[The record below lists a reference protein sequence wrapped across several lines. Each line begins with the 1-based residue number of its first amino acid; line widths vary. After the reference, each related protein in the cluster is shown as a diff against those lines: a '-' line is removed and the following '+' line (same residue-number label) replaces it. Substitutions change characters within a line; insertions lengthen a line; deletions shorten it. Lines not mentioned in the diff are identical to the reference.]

1 MTRRVALASVLLFA
15 GVGVLFASPTALV
28 AAVVPLAYVVAD
40 AASAVPASPAIA
52 VERSLSPASPTPGDR
67 VTVTLSLSNEGESAL
82 ADVRVVDG
90 VPDALAVVEGSPRAA
105 VALPVDGSAEV
116 SYEVVA
122 KRGDFAFGDP
132 TVRLRPTVGDDP
144 ATATLPVA
152 GATALE
158 SRGTAAPPRPEA
170 ARLQAGTLTTDR
182 SGQGIEFRSVREYR
196 HGDALSRLDWR
207 RLAKTGELATVEYR
221 EEHALRLLVL
231 VDARPE
237 TRTVPEPGYPTG
249 GEAAAYAGRVLYDAL
264 RSGGHVAGAA
274 AVGLPN
280 GYLPEGH
287 AGDGLAWVDDRDPRD
302 PTAVFE
308 RAEAAG
314 AATDTT
320 AQRAIRDDAAVGRV
334 LGRLRPN
341 THVVFVTPL
350 ADDWPTTLARRLT
363 VAGHPLTVVSPD
375 GTGDSTPGGE
385 VAALERRLRLRA
397 VRLLGADT
405 VDWDR
410 DRPLR
415 ASLETSVREVLSR

>member
-15 GVGVLFASPTALV
+15 GVGVLFASSTALV

-40 AASAVPASPAIA
+40 AASAVPAAPDVTAQ
-52 VERSLSPASPTPGDR
+52 RSLSPSAPSPGDR
-67 VTVTLSLSNEGESAL
+67 VTVTLTLANEGEGAL

-90 VPDALAVVEGSPRAA
+90 VPDALAVVGGSPRAA
-105 VALPVDGSAEV
+105 VALPAGGSAEV
-116 SYEVVA
+116 EYEVVA
-122 KRGDFAFGDP
+122 KRGDFRFDDP

-144 ATATLPVA
+144 ATASVPAVGT
-152 GATALE
+152 TALE
-158 SRGTAAPPRPEA
+158 SRGTVAPPRPEA
-170 ARLQAGTLTTDR
+170 TRLQAGTLTTDR

-249 GEAAAYAGRVLYDAL
+249 AEAAAYAGRVLYDAL

-274 AVGLPN
+274 AVGLPEQ
-280 GYLPEGH
+280 YLPENH

-314 AATDTT
+314 ADTT
-320 AQRAIRDDAAVGRV
+320 AAGARTIDDETAVARV

-350 ADDWPTTLARRLT
+350 ADDWPATLARRLV
-363 VAGHPLTVVSPD
+363 VAGHPLTVVSPA
-375 GTGDSTPGGE
+375 GATDSTPGGE

-410 DRPLR
+410 DRSLR
-415 ASLETSVREVLSR
+415 ASLETSIREVLSR

>member
-67 VTVTLSLSNEGESAL
+67 VTVTLSLSNEGRARSPTCGSSTASPTRSRWSRAPPGRGRAPGRRE
-82 ADVRVVDG
+82 RRG
-90 VPDALAVVEGSPRAA
+90 VLRGGREA
-105 VALPVDGSAEV
+105 
-116 SYEVVA
+116 
-122 KRGDFAFGDP
+122 GDFAFGDP